1 MVIMKPKSFSPF
13 PPFPPGRRPSDL
25 HLLPNTASQLACVS
39 LIPFSSHPFLSV
51 IFCCRSPHL
60 PFRVPVSP
68 DIPSHNPSAV
78 VSPLSLLIPLSLSSP
93 LPGPLAQKASPS
105 LPSLPLAPLAQSRC
119 PMISPSP
126 RSSSPLLSVSLPV
139 SLPLLPES

>member
-13 PPFPPGRRPSDL
+13 PLFPPGRRPSDL

-93 LPGPLAQKASPS
+93 LPGPPCTKSLAFSTFSPS
-105 LPSLPLAPLAQSRC
+105 CSPGPVSLSDD
-119 PMISPSP
+119 
-126 RSSSPLLSVSLPV
+126 LSVS
-139 SLPLLPES
+139 SLLLSPSVRLLTCLSASPA